1 MAPVLRLSV
10 VRAVIE
16 VAVAVSH
23 VLIGVGQFL
32 HAAEDVSA
40 REILLSVTEVFPRHA
55 EVLGGFTEVTT
66 VVAAMVAVMAMV
78 AVVTMMAV
86 VVVVI
91 EDIVQETSDETS
103 RKTWQQ
109 TEHELFSIVARGA
122 CACLMP
128 TLKVPADG
136 LIKTEANPSFCDLQ
150 HARRRGHK
158 MLFFTTKQR
167 AIEGAIAFDDIG

>member
-1 MAPVLRLSV
+1 MAQVLRLPV
-10 VRAVIE
+10 VLAVIE
-16 VAVAVSH
+16 LAVAVSH
-23 VLIGVGQFL
+23 VLIG
-32 HAAEDVSA
+32 SA
-40 REILLSVTEVFPRHA
+40 SSFMPPKILRAQILLSVTEVFPRHA

-158 MLFFTTKQR
+158 MLFFTTKQH
-167 AIEGAIAFDDIG
+167 AIEAAIAFDDIG